1 MREKNCRAWFSIL
14 WLNSTGWIKSSNR
27 KYCAQHGISA
37 SGVECLIEGLIHFSH
52 KKLYRFRFFCNL
64 VSGKSFLFSV
74 VFIESLASL
83 DPPAEIR
90 KPLCAI
96 LRAQCWIQLS
106 GIFTKFWLT
115 STQLNFDF
123 WAEKITLT
131 FTRIWLNNFPPN
143 VKLRIWLLQTLRLTP
158 WIKSTWINSNFLN
171 KFPNIFALSCV
182 KTSVVLDF
190 HFSDWIQQVEL
201 SRRTENTAHNI
212 VLAKCGRKYKVE
224 RFVKFIRRCF
234 FVLIFFLNLTIRKK
248 HRLRSV

>member
-1 MREKNCRAWFSIL
+1 MFFLLYLQKLIIIIPA
-14 WLNSTGWIKSSNR
+14 NR
-27 KYCAQHGISA
+27 NTQ
-37 SGVECLIEGLIHFSH
+37 
-52 KKLYRFRFFCNL
+52 
-64 VSGKSFLFSV
+64 
-74 VFIESLASL
+74 
-83 DPPAEIR
+83 
-90 KPLCAI
+90 PLCAI

-190 HFSDWIQQVEL
+190 HFSDWIQRVEL
-201 SRRTENTAHNI
+201 SPRNENTAHNNGFAKAGGMFLVELLVFSEKFVI
-212 VLAKCGRKYKVE
+212 LA
-224 RFVKFIRRCF
+224 RFLLR
-234 FVLIFFLNLTIRKK
+234 LA
-248 HRLRSV
+248 RLRKAENRCAQYYRRDFQTKFMRFF

>member
-1 MREKNCRAWFSIL
+1 MEKYFAPGGFSFHFLCKVARPSQIL
-14 WLNSTGWIKSSNR
+14 
-27 KYCAQHGISA
+27 
-37 SGVECLIEGLIHFSH
+37 F
-52 KKLYRFRFFCNL
+52 
-64 VSGKSFLFSV
+64 
-74 VFIESLASL
+74 
-83 DPPAEIR
+83 
-90 KPLCAI
+90 PLCAI

-190 HFSDWIQQVEL
+190 HFSDWIQRVEL
-201 SRRTENTAHNI
+201 SPRNENTAHNNGFAKAGGMFLVELLVFSEKFVI
-212 VLAKCGRKYKVE
+212 LA
-224 RFVKFIRRCF
+224 RFLLR
-234 FVLIFFLNLTIRKK
+234 LA
-248 HRLRSV
+248 RLRKAENRYLQLWQIYRTKIGWLKIKHF